1 MKRFVVYQL
10 LSTVLIAL
18 LSPCAVAA
26 DTGKDQTSIQVD
38 KVFAD
43 LQKAGSPGCALGV
56 FRNAQIIYAKGYGL
70 ASVELNS
77 PITPETVF
85 DIGSTSKQFTASSI
99 LLLEK
104 QGKLS
109 VSDDVRKYIPE
120 LPDYSKSG
128 GHKITILNLLNHTSG
143 LRDYLAL
150 LQLSGVSGDSVTTD
164 DDALA
169 LIVRQKLLGFA
180 PGTDWAYSNT
190 GFFLLSVIVKRVSG
204 MTLREF
210 AAQNIF
216 HPLHMTHTSFRD
228 DHTMLIPNRALAY
241 DPAEKSGFKLDVS
254 YYEQLGDGAV
264 HTSVQDL
271 ARWDENFYSARIGGK
286 DFLAELQEQGKL
298 TTGKTLEYAKGLF
311 IKDYRGL
318 HTVRHGGAWGG
329 YRAELLRFP
338 EQHFSVAC
346 LCNLANANPE
356 KRAEQVAEI
365 YLGSLM
371 KPQEGA
377 VPASENT
384 KTPTGPTLTSEQ
396 MANLTGMYRN
406 AVKENVA
413 RVSAVD
419 GKLQL
424 EIYGSKFG
432 LRPVSQ
438 TQFLLIDFPVDA
450 KLTFELQPDHARR
463 EMKLSGDEM
472 IAATYQPVT
481 EFVPSAG
488 ELAAYTGD
496 FKSDELGVLYRLR
509 IIDGKLKLVGI
520 SDSLG
525 IPRTGLPMPNTLRP
539 TVTDEF
545 EISDQGSTIQ
555 FSKDEKG
562 GITRFNLNAG
572 GTRGIEFFRAPEL
585 RQVEKQR
592 PRTATVEERRF

>member
-1 MKRFVVYQL
+1 
-10 LSTVLIAL
+10 
-18 LSPCAVAA
+18 
-26 DTGKDQTSIQVD
+26 
-38 KVFAD
+38 
-43 LQKAGSPGCALGV
+43 
-56 FRNAQIIYAKGYGL
+56 
-70 ASVELNS
+70 
-77 PITPETVF
+77 
-85 DIGSTSKQFTASSI
+85 
-99 LLLEK
+99 
-104 QGKLS
+104 
-109 VSDDVRKYIPE
+109 
-120 LPDYSKSG
+120 
-128 GHKITILNLLNHTSG
+128 
-143 LRDYLAL
+143 
-150 LQLSGVSGDSVTTD
+150 
-164 DDALA
+164 
-169 LIVRQKLLGFA
+169 
-180 PGTDWAYSNT
+180 
-190 GFFLLSVIVKRVSG
+190 
-204 MTLREF
+204 
-210 AAQNIF
+210 
-216 HPLHMTHTSFRD
+216 
-228 DHTMLIPNRALAY
+228 
-241 DPAEKSGFKLDVS
+241 
-254 YYEQLGDGAV
+254 DGAV

-271 ARWDENFYSARIGGK
+271 AKWDENFYSARIGGK

-356 KRAEQVAEI
+356 RRVEQVADI

-406 AVKENVA
+406 AAKENVA

-438 TQFLLIDFPVDA
+438 TQFLLIDFPIDA

-481 EFVPSAG
+481 EFVPSAD
-488 ELAAYTGD
+488 ELATYTGD

-509 IIDGKLKLVGI
+509 VIDGKLKLVGI

-525 IPRTGLPMPNTLRP
+525 IPRTGLPMPNPLRP

-555 FSKDEKG
+555 FLKDEKRS
-562 GITRFNLNAG
+562 ITGFNLNAG
-572 GTRGIEFFRAPEL
+572 GTRGIEFLRVPEL
-585 RQVEKQR
+585 R
-592 PRTATVEERRF
+592 

>member
-1 MKRFVVYQL
+1 MIVVWQKATSVIVASL
-10 LSTVLIAL
+10 LLPGAPASYARN
-18 LSPCAVAA
+18 SDEKSAAAV
-26 DTGKDQTSIQVD
+26 DE
-38 KVFAD
+38 VFGD
-43 LQKAGSPGCALGV
+43 LTKAGSPGCALGV
-56 FRNAQIIYAKGYGL
+56 YRDGKIVYAKGYGL
-70 ASVELNS
+70 ANLEENVA
-77 PITPETVF
+77 ITPQTVF

-109 VSDDVRKYIPE
+109 VNDDVRKYIPE
-120 LPDYSKSG
+120 LPDYSKRG

-216 HPLHMTHTSFRD
+216 HPLHMTHTSYHY
-228 DHTMLIPNRALAY
+228 DHTMLIPNLALDY

-509 IIDGKLKLVGI
+509 VIDGKLKLVGI
-520 SDSLG
+520 SDSLE

-545 EISDQGSTIQ
+545 EISDQGSTIKFLKDGKRSVTG
-555 FSKDEKG
+555 FS
-562 GITRFNLNAG
+562 LNAG
-572 GTRGIEFFRAPEL
+572 GTRGIEFLRTPEL
-585 RQVEKQR
+585 RQ
-592 PRTATVEERRF
+592 

>member
-18 LSPCAVAA
+18 LSPCAVVA

-43 LQKAGSPGCALGV
+43 LQKAGSPGCALGI
-56 FRNAQIIYAKGYGL
+56 FRSAQIIYAKGYGL

-109 VSDDVRKYIPE
+109 VNDDLRKYIPE

-190 GFFLLSVIVKRVSG
+190 GFFLLSVIVKRVSAT
-204 MTLREF
+204 TLREF
-210 AAQNIF
+210 AAQNVF
-216 HPLHMTHTSFRD
+216 QPLHMTHTSFRD

-241 DPAEKSGFKLDVS
+241 DPGEKSGFKLDVS

-271 ARWDENFYSARIGGK
+271 AKWDENFYSARIGGK

-356 KRAEQVAEI
+356 RRVEQVADI

-406 AVKENVA
+406 AAKENVA

-438 TQFLLIDFPVDA
+438 TQFLLIDFPIDA

-472 IAATYQPVT
+472 IAATYHPVT
-481 EFVPSAG
+481 EFVPSAD
-488 ELAAYTGD
+488 ELATYTGD

-555 FSKDEKG
+555 FSKDETG

-572 GTRGIEFFRAPEL
+572 GTRGIEFLRAPEL
-585 RQVEKQR
+585 RQ
-592 PRTATVEERRF
+592 